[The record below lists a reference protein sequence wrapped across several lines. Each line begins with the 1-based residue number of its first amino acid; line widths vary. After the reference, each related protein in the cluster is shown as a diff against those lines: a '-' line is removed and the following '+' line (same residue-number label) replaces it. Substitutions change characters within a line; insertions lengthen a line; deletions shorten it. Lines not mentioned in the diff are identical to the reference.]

1 MRLSGGRD
9 GSGPGELSTGRDRAV
24 ARPAVARQRW
34 QMPVTTRNTV
44 SSALSSLRK
53 LTALGGELTDLVL
66 PRSCPGCGGPQPW
79 CERCARTLAGW
90 PREPVLG
97 DAALDGF
104 AAAGVALPQFRSLTR
119 YRGPARAAI
128 IAGKEHG
135 RRDLPAPLGRAVA
148 VGLLRLQQLGVAPA
162 APLWLLPAPT
172 RPAAARGRGGDP
184 VTAMVCSAAQQLA
197 AAGQR
202 AGVAGTLRTAA
213 GAADS
218 AGLSSAARADNL
230 AGRIR
235 VRASALPPAR
245 AALVLVD
252 DVLTTGATAL
262 ASCRALAEFDRQVSL
277 VLTVAAVPAWRSAG

>member
-1 MRLSGGRD
+1 MLLP
-9 GSGPGELSTGRDRAV
+9 GPAGAPQRGYMTLSTR
-24 ARPAVARQRW
+24 
-34 QMPVTTRNTV
+34 
-44 SSALSSLRK
+44 SALTSAFASLRH
-53 LTALGGELTDLVL
+53 LTSLGGELTDLLL

-79 CERCARTLAGW
+79 CDRCARTLAGR

-104 AAAGVALPQFRSLTR
+104 AAAGVALPQFRSLTG

-135 RRDLPAPLGRAVA
+135 RRDLPPLLGRAVA
-148 VGLLRLQQLGVAPA
+148 VGLQRLQRVGVASA
-162 APLWLLPAPT
+162 GPLWLLPAPT
-172 RPAAARGRGGDP
+172 RAAAARSRGGDP
-184 VTAMVCSAAQQLA
+184 VTAMVDAAARQLA
-197 AAGQR
+197 SAGQR
-202 AGVAGTLRTAA
+202 VGVAATLRTGA

-218 AGLSSAARADNL
+218 AGLSADARADNL

-262 ASCRALAEFDRQVSL
+262 ASCRALARYDRRVSL
-277 VLTVAAVPAWRSAG
+277 VLTVAAVPAWRRAG